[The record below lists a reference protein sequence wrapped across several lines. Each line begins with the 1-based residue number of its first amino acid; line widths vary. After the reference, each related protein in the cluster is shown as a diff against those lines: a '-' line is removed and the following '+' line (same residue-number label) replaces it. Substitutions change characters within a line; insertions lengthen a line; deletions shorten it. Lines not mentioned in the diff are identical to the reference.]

1 LLLLTKQQNSTG
13 PWTDDKLFD
22 TARTVNVL
30 KFQMAASSY
39 MKQYYYDKNTNPL
52 RVLRDY
58 TGDQSWQ
65 LEGFESYPWKAGLHA
80 VTKMPPTL
88 TVEFSIGYQWHE
100 LLPGDI
106 FLCNVSRGAIDQCLT
121 KVGMVSSAF
130 SADTMQKYG
139 VEAILSGMA
148 ASQIPHFHSGLADEL
163 RNVKH
168 PYGGLRDLAAWT
180 IEHERERGLPTFNEF
195 YGESYKGK
203 VPIRKRVKFEDF
215 TANTTEGRYKAF
227 LLSQLYKTPD
237 DVDLTVGQVL
247 DEEYWPGTYVT
258 RTAVASSL
266 LSLALNVYNDRFSPT
281 WLSSACLIDQ
291 KPWRCTPTTVLQE
304 LFWRKVTTIPWFD
317 RLPDMFWVDELEMT
331 NRGDEMLW
339 KLIVQNTD
347 LKCLQINV
355 FWKENATT
363 NPVRCYDLAFIPG
376 PKKHVDVCGGT
387 LGPFFEMAE
396 AYGALVHYKQWNM
409 DVLLVSS
416 SEFLQELFEKKDF
429 AARPTI
435 ELIAKSH
442 AHILGSNQS
451 CSFGVYHVLNGS
463 TWQSLRAAVVS
474 VGQEYGSWIPFM
486 SKQAATLANV
496 LGETRHSLSVHDAIL
511 KQTINTLGSIAFGA
525 HFEDNLAV
533 EEAFRYWV
541 TNANQFVGKSN
552 EWSARATDELNR
564 HLSVISRFFTSLRNT
579 SQPADVNIPT
589 PWYYSMIS
597 KAAMLQPSPS
607 WEDVAAT
614 VFDMFTHSLHSA
626 FEVEYALYF
635 IGANATLQELLYKEV
650 AATGGVISISA
661 LHHMPLLMTTIKEV
675 NRAFPTASGGL
686 LARLSINTSTF
697 ARRLIPSGTAF
708 LVNSLLVH
716 HDADNYAEPHVF
728 NPSRWKNILG
738 TNLEALM
745 DSHNNYTF
753 LTYGAGQRSCPGVR
767 FAFAHQA
774 IMLAQIVRNV
784 KMFYDGYTPPMVEFA
799 FTSSSD
805 VKLRFLLREH
815 TQV

>member
-1 LLLLTKQQNSTG
+1 MKYSG

-39 MKQYYYDKNTNPL
+39 MKQYYFDKNTNPL

-106 FLCNVSRGAIDQCLT
+106 FLCNVSKGAIDQCLT

-130 SADTMQKYG
+130 SAHTMQQYG
-139 VEAILSGMA
+139 IESILSGMA

-168 PYGGLRDLAAWT
+168 KYGGLRDLAAWT

-195 YGESYKGK
+195 YGASYKGK
-203 VPIRKRVKFEDF
+203 VPIRKRVNFEDF

-355 FWKENATT
+355 FWKENVTT
-363 NPVRCYDLAFIPG
+363 NPVRCFDLSFIPG
-376 PKKHVDVCGGT
+376 PKEHVEVNDGT
-387 LGPFFEMAE
+387 LGPFFWLAE
-396 AYGALVHYKQWNM
+396 AFGALVHFKQWSM

-416 SEFLQELFEKKDF
+416 SEFLQELFENKDF
-429 AARPTI
+429 AARPAT
-435 ELIAKSH
+435 ELSAKSH
-442 AHILGSNQS
+442 AHILDSNQS
-451 CSFGVYHVLNGS
+451 RAFGVYHLLNGS
-463 TWQSLRAAVVS
+463 TWQSLRATIVS
-474 VGQEYGSWIPFM
+474 VGQEYASWIPLM
-486 SKQAATLANV
+486 SKQAATLANI
-496 LGETRHSLSVHDAIL
+496 LGETPHSRSVHDTIL
-511 KQTINTLGSIAFGA
+511 RQTINTLGCIAFGD

-533 EEAFRYWV
+533 AEALHYWV
-541 TNANQFVGKSN
+541 ISAKQFTGN
-552 EWSARATDELNR
+552 PIGWSAKATGEINR
-564 HLSVISRFFTSLRNT
+564 HLSVISRFFLSLRAT
-579 SQPADVNIPT
+579 PDANILT
-589 PWYYSMIS
+589 PWYYSMTG

-607 WEDVAAT
+607 WEDVAAS
-614 VFDMFTHSLHSA
+614 VFDMFTHGLHSA

-635 IGANATLQELLYKEV
+635 IGANATLQELLYKEIM
-650 AATGGVISISA
+650 ATGSVISIST

-675 NRAFPTASGGL
+675 NRASPAASGGL
-686 LARLSINTSTF
+686 LGRLSVNTSTF
-697 ARRLIPSGTAF
+697 ARRLVPNGTAF

-716 HDADNYAEPHVF
+716 HDADMYAEPHAF
-728 NPSRWKNILG
+728 NPSRWNDILAA
-738 TNLEALM
+738 NLEALM
-745 DSHNNYTF
+745 DTHNNYTF

-774 IMLAQIVRNV
+774 IMVAQIVRNV
-784 KMFYDGYTPPMVEFA
+784 KIFYDNYTPPTVKFA

-805 VKLRFLLREH
+805 MKLRFVLREH
-815 TQV
+815 ALF